1 LIYNV
6 TNQQSEEGRN
16 SYMKFKKP
24 LVPGKA
30 EAHNLT
36 RRRIFQNSGWILAAS
51 LLPARVAKAVEMQ
64 AQADSSS
71 TQSVMTILSTY
82 MCEAGSRDLP
92 PEVIE
97 KTKQHILDTISAMI
111 SGADLPP
118 GRVALKFARSYGG
131 EKVATVV
138 ASDIVCGPIEAA
150 LTNGMLAQ
158 SDETDDSHAPSHSH
172 PGCAVVPAAIATGEL
187 YGIDG
192 VRFLRAVTLGY
203 DIGPRVTMTLGG
215 LPWQIETHR
224 STHSIASNF
233 GAASAAGCAS
243 NLSAQQMRYLL
254 DYTAQQSAGVA
265 AWQRDTQHIEKA
277 LVFGGMPARNAVSIA
292 ILVKNGAT
300 GVDDIFSGADN
311 FLLGLAPKAD
321 PRKLIDKLGERYEVT
336 RTNIKKWTVG
346 SPIQAPLDALQ
357 SIMQDNSLKGSD
369 VRQVTVR
376 VATSEAKTVNDRTM
390 PDISLQHMIAV
401 MLQDGTVSF
410 LAAHDK
416 ARMQD
421 PAILLARAKVQLVP
435 DEELEKM
442 YPMREAIVEVTTND
456 GKQLTKR
463 VDAVRGTAENPMT
476 TEEVILKCRDL
487 ITPVLGATKCDR
499 LINTI
504 MDIEKVKDIRQ
515 MRPLMQRA

>member
-1 LIYNV
+1 MIA
-6 TNQQSEEGRN
+6 
-16 SYMKFKKP
+16 KKP
-24 LVPGKA
+24 PVPGKT
-30 EAHNLT
+30 EAHSLT
-36 RRRIFQNSGWILAAS
+36 RRRILQNSGWILAAS
-51 LLPARVAKAVEMQ
+51 LLPARMAKAVEMQ

-71 TQSVMTILSTY
+71 APSVMAILSAY
-82 MCEAGSRDLP
+82 MGEAGSRDLP
-92 PEVIE
+92 PEIKE

-118 GRVALKFARSYGG
+118 GKVALKFARSYGG

-172 PGCAVVPAAIATGEL
+172 PGCAVVPAAMATGEL

-292 ILVKNGAT
+292 VLVKNGAT

-311 FLLGLAPKAD
+311 FFLGLAPKAD

-357 SIMQDNSLKGSD
+357 AIMQDSSLKGSD

-376 VATSEAKTVNDRTM
+376 IATSEAKTVNDRAM

-421 PAILLARAKVQLVP
+421 PAILLARAKVQLIP

-456 GKQLTKR
+456 GKQFTKR

-487 ITPVLGATKCDR
+487 ITPVFGATKCDR
-499 LINTI
+499 LISTI

-515 MRPLMQRA
+515 MRPLLQHA

>member
-1 LIYNV
+1 
-6 TNQQSEEGRN
+6 
-16 SYMKFKKP
+16 
-24 LVPGKA
+24 
-30 EAHNLT
+30 
-36 RRRIFQNSGWILAAS
+36 
-51 LLPARVAKAVEMQ
+51 
-64 AQADSSS
+64 
-71 TQSVMTILSTY
+71 
-82 MCEAGSRDLP
+82 
-92 PEVIE
+92 
-97 KTKQHILDTISAMI
+97 
-111 SGADLPP
+111 
-118 GRVALKFARSYGG
+118 
-131 EKVATVV
+131 
-138 ASDIVCGPIEAA
+138 
-150 LTNGMLAQ
+150 
-158 SDETDDSHAPSHSH
+158 
-172 PGCAVVPAAIATGEL
+172 
-187 YGIDG
+187 
-192 VRFLRAVTLGY
+192 
-203 DIGPRVTMTLGG
+203 MTLGG

-243 NLSAQQMRYLL
+243 NFTAQQMRYLL

-311 FLLGLAPKAD
+311 FFLGLAPKAD
-321 PRKLIDKLGERYEVT
+321 PRKLIDKLGERYEVS

-357 SIMQDNSLKGSD
+357 AIMKDNSLKGSD
-369 VRQVTVR
+369 VRHVTVR

-410 LAAHDK
+410 QAAHDK

-442 YPMREAIVEVTTND
+442 YPMREAIVEVTTTE
-456 GKQLTKR
+456 GKQFTKR

-487 ITPVLGATKCDR
+487 ITPVLGAAKCDR
-499 LINTI
+499 LISTI

-515 MRPLMQRA
+515 MRPLLQPA